1 MNGYVDDA
9 ILIGATGHPVITGD
23 VQPIEYAG
31 LATSFGLALG
41 NAVYE
46 SVFYA
51 GLRHLKH
58 GYPMVFYKND
68 R

>member
-1 MNGYVDDA
+1 M
-9 ILIGATGHPVITGD
+9 LTGD

-31 LATSFGLALG
+31 LATPFGLALG
-41 NAVYE
+41 NSVYE

-51 GLRHLKH
+51 GLRYLKH
-58 GYPMVFYKND
+58 GYPMVFKENA

>member
-1 MNGYVDDA
+1 M
-9 ILIGATGHPVITGD
+9 LTGD